1 MKSLIRFKLTALV
14 SVLLFLFVFSS
25 TGVIPSSAV
34 NHKPTL
40 AQIEAAKKA
49 ERAKKKIA
57 DEALKK
63 LSQARGNLQAL
74 VQLANA
80 ADAKYQR
87 ARTDLAEAVSQSQA
101 AQASYAVATEAVSG
115 THREIGKLAMNA
127 YISGGGITDLESIL
141 SSNGPQDVI
150 DRLSTLN
157 NLGEGNK
164 TALRRFQVAED
175 IAELAKIRAEAARA
189 NQIVVT
195 ERVAAAKKEADEARA
210 EQQREVDR
218 LQAVQDKLQRDLASA
233 KKVRITLEQRRQ
245 LAILEEARAN
255 EASKNKPTT
264 KIWRGGG
271 PTGVS
276 RIRTTVEQRLK
287 VVEFAKRQVLSGKP
301 YVWGSEGPNSF
312 DCSGLVYAA
321 FKSVG
326 LGWPIWDRLNSSL
339 YYTYTKQI
347 PIAEMQPGDLIFYSY
362 KGTQSTIHHISIYA
376 GNEMMWEARSTKS
389 GLRYSNI
396 YSMEG
401 MMPYAGRV

>member
-1 MKSLIRFKLTALV
+1 MNSPNRFKLIAL
-14 SVLLFLFVFSS
+14 LTLFVFSS
-25 TGVIPSSAV
+25 TGVNPSSAK

-49 ERAKKKIA
+49 ELAKKKIA

-63 LSQARGNLQAL
+63 LTKARGNLKAL

-87 ARTDLAEAVSQSQA
+87 ARLDLADAVNQSKA
-101 AQASYAVATEAVSG
+101 AQASYEVASEAVSG

-141 SSNGPQDVI
+141 SSNGPQDLI
-150 DRLSTLN
+150 DRLSTLD

-164 TALRRFQVAED
+164 TALRRFKVAED
-175 IAELAKIRAEAARA
+175 LAEVAKIKAEVAKA
-189 NQIVVT
+189 NQIAVT
-195 ERVAAAKKEADEARA
+195 ERVAAAKKEADAARS
-210 EQQREVDR
+210 EQQREVDK

-255 EASKNKPTT
+255 EASKNKPQT
-264 KIWRGGG
+264 KIWRAGG

-276 RIRTTVEQRLK
+276 KIRTTEEQRLK
-287 VVEFAKRQVLSGKP
+287 VVEFAKRQVLAGKP

-376 GNEMMWEARSTKS
+376 GNQMMWEARSTKS

>member
-1 MKSLIRFKLTALV
+1 MKLSKRFALLTLIAAFT
-14 SVLLFLFVFSS
+14 FSS
-25 TGVIPSSAV
+25 TVTAPILAT

-49 ERAKKKIA
+49 ELAKKRIA
-57 DEALKK
+57 DEAFKK
-63 LSQARGNLQAL
+63 LAKARGNLKAL

-80 ADAKYQR
+80 ADAKYKR
-87 ARTDLAEAVSQSQA
+87 ARADLAVAVNQSQQ
-101 AQASYAVATEAVSG
+101 AQASYEVAVAAVAG

-127 YISGGGITDLESIL
+127 YISGGGLTDLESIL

-150 DRLSTLN
+150 DRLSTLD

-164 TALRRFQVAED
+164 TALRRFKVAED
-175 IAELAKIRAEAARA
+175 VAESAKIKAEVAKA
-189 NQIVVT
+189 NQAAVT
-195 ERVAAAKKEADEARA
+195 VRVAAAKKEADDARI
-210 EQQREVDR
+210 EQQKEVDK

-233 KKVRITLEQRRQ
+233 KKVRITLELKRQ

-255 EASKNKPTT
+255 EATKTKTQSKVWK
-264 KIWRGGG
+264 GGG

-276 RIRTTVEQRLK
+276 KIRTTEEQRLK
-287 VVEFAKRQVLSGKP
+287 VVEFAKKQVLAGKP
-301 YVWGSEGPNSF
+301 YIWGSEGPNSF

-362 KGTQSTIHHISIYA
+362 KGTQSTIHHMSIYA
-376 GNEMMWEARSTKS
+376 GNGMMWEARSTKT

-396 YSMEG
+396 YSVEG